1 MLSAP
6 TLAEIA
12 SRKRAK
18 RMTKLPLNLK
28 DWPLLWKEMYEE
40 RAGIIEADARLPRAV
55 AEKLAEEDI
64 RKQAAG

>member
-28 DWPLLWKEMYEE
+28 DWPLIWKEMYEE
-40 RAGIIEADARLPRAV
+40 RAGIIEMQARLPREQ
-55 AEKLAEEDI
+55 AERLAEIDI